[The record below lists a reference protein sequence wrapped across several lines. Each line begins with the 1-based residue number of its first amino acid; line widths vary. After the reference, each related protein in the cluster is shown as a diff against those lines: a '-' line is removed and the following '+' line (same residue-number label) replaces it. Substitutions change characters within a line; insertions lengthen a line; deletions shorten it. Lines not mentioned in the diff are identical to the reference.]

1 MATEFKYLKF
11 GLVPANFD
19 NGILENNERIIN
31 SFLNAWGSYQL
42 MNDAA
47 SHSEIFDITRRY
59 IGANFRN
66 WLIVNFRNG
75 GGARK
80 ELSRKIVGYIAG
92 RLPGSVVIN
101 QLRIDFNRIQNMSKN
116 GEVIHTSIIYDA
128 HDDIRHQ
135 YVVED
140 VDFKIIEDRHFYDFM
155 ALIGPELAAK
165 FCLSLD
171 GIYYVNK

>member
-31 SFLNAWGSYQL
+31 SFLNSWGAFQL
-42 MNDAA
+42 MSESSA
-47 SHSEIFDITRRY
+47 HVEIFGITRRY
-59 IGANFRN
+59 IGSNFRN

-80 ELSRKIVGYIAG
+80 ELARKIVGYITG
-92 RLPGSVVIN
+92 SLPGSVVLS
-101 QLRIDFNRIQNMSKN
+101 QLRIDFSRISGDSHH
-116 GEVIHTSIIYDA
+116 GETIKTSIIYD
-128 HDDIRHQ
+128 DHQ
-135 YVVED
+135 ENRNNYLVEG
-140 VDFKIIEDRHFYDFM
+140 VDFSKIEDRHFYDFM

-171 GIYYVNK
+171 GIYYEQ